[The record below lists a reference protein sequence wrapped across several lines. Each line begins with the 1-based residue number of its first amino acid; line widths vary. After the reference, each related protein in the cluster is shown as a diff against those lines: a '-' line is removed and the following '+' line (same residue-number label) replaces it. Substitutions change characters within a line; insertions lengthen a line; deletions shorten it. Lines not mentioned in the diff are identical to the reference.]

1 MVQVVLSE
9 KSEEVFVNH
18 KHLTWMPR
26 NHPQAFPNL
35 DWFPNK
41 SSSSSHLV
49 QVQLHHDA
57 TRVILVPKVGSMNQM
72 HHMAEITWAEAS
84 PLFESR
90 IDDLLW
96 VCLSQNTSVN

>member
-18 KHLTWMPR
+18 KHLTWVPR

-35 DWFPNK
+35 DYWFPNK

-49 QVQLHHDA
+49 QDQLHHDA
-57 TRVILVPKVGSMNQM
+57 TRVILVPK
-72 HHMAEITWAEAS
+72 HHMAETTWAEAS

-90 IDDLLW
+90 IYDCGY
-96 VCLSQNTSVN
+96 V